1 MSSCLN
7 LKLKEEASASS
18 LIYGSVRMTAVGSGS
33 GARNGIYI
41 NANNSF
47 VRTSSETTNVQGLTK
62 VLFEPTINE
71 IVEIGNNNNIVA
83 IENVPTGQTA
93 LISAD
98 LKIDVEDLTSSI
110 KDLFKYNEYM
120 HKVHYLNQSY
130 FKELT
135 SLEAVAGYNLDLS
148 EIKNNKTIKTLG
160 IIPAFEGHNEYTIKE
175 ISGLTNLESLN
186 ISNRL
191 LGVFDTYLYG
201 SFKDIG
207 NLVKLTDLK
216 IESCRTFIYM
226 SLEDMLEEMYR
237 NGRLSGNLHISL
249 NKPALNYKGLSYS
262 VGTFTKELDV
272 EFKSEST
279 FIVVK
284 DQNGA
289 IEESFDGVSW
299 SHGN

>member
-7 LKLKEEASASS
+7 LKLKEAANSSS

-33 GARNGIYI
+33 GQRNGFYI

-47 VRTSSETTNVQGLTK
+47 VRTSSGTTNVQGLTK

-71 IVEIGNNNNIVA
+71 TVEIGNNNNILA

-93 LISAD
+93 LISTE
-98 LKIDVEDLTSSI
+98 LNIDVEDLTSSI

-160 IIPAFEGHNEYTIKE
+160 INPVFEGHNKYTIKE

-191 LGVFDTYLYG
+191 LDVFDTSLYG

-207 NLVKLTDLK
+207 SLVKLTDLK

-226 SLEDMLEEMYR
+226 PLEDMLEGMYR

-249 NKPALNYKGLSYS
+249 NKPALIYKGVSYS
-262 VGTFTKELDV
+262 VGTLTKELNV
-272 EFKSEST
+272 EFKTTSP
-279 FIVVK
+279 FVVVK
-284 DQNGA
+284 DQNE
-289 IEESFDGVSW
+289 IVEERFDGVSW